1 MSKEYENMEIPFED
15 LELPKTEEELMRY
28 VERSDREVINIKNK
42 WNRTWFQILIG
53 KIKDI
58 VRGC

>member
-28 VERSDREVINIKNK
+28 VERSDKEVNNIKNK
-42 WNRTWFQILIG
+42 WNKTWFQILID
-53 KIKDI
+53 KIKDNI
-58 VRGC
+58 RR

>member
-28 VERSDREVINIKNK
+28 VERSDKEVNNIKNK
-42 WNRTWFQILIG
+42 WNKTWFQILIG
-53 KIKDI
+53 RIKDNI
-58 VRGC
+58 RSC

>member
-28 VERSDREVINIKNK
+28 VERSDKEVNNIKNK
-42 WNRTWFQILIG
+42 WNKTWFQILID
-53 KIKDI
+53 KIKDSI
-58 VRGC
+58 RR